1 MLHSNKIFIQN
12 FQQIYDEEINIAYS
26 LACILTNKDLN
37 SQLFINETIVLDN
50 KLKIHG
56 HLIGYRKDIKYP
68 SGIISD
74 IVSNILSKNYYEI
87 VINET
92 IDKLDQKITITFNL
106 EELQKHKENLLDI
119 KTYLK
124 LINLYAKVNYA

>member
-1 MLHSNKIFIQN
+1 MLSSNKIFIQN

-26 LACILTNKDLN
+26 LACILANKDLN

-50 KLKIHG
+50 KLKIYG
-56 HLIGYRKDIKYP
+56 YLIGYRKDTKYP

-87 VINET
+87 AINET